1 MTVATL
7 PNLVDELRGVVGV
20 DGVLAAHADLLVYEC
35 DGFVIEKNCPDVVV
49 FPRTAQHVADIVR
62 LANKH
67 GAPFVPR
74 GAGTSLAGGC
84 LPVGG
89 GVMIVLTRMKA
100 IEEINLRDR
109 YAVVQPGVVNAW
121 LNQALK
127 GTGYHYAPDPSSQG
141 ACTIGGNVATNS
153 GGPHTLKYGV
163 TVNHV
168 LGVEAVLS
176 DGRIVQFGGPTEDA
190 PGLDLV
196 GAIVGSEGTMAVVT
210 KVWVRLTRDPEGCRT
225 MLGVYDSVD
234 DASNTISEIIGA
246 GIIPA
251 ALEMM
256 DQGILVAVEQAFKFG
271 FPLDAQ
277 AILLIEV
284 DGLEAGLDAQRD
296 QIVELCKK
304 CGAREVRQAKDTAE
318 RLLLWKCRK
327 QAFGAVGRLSPS
339 YCTQDGVVPR
349 TKLPHIARRIREI
362 GEKYNI
368 RIVNVFHAG
377 DGNIHPILLFDER
390 DSEQT
395 MRVLAASTEI
405 LDECIN
411 CGGSVTGEHGIG
423 VEKIGFMHKLFTTED
438 IDAMERLRMAFNP
451 DGRLSP
457 CKMLPTAG
465 ACGMEQNGKSH
476 GTPIVQIRPGRRAA
490 L

>member
-1 MTVATL
+1 MIIATL
-7 PNLVDELRGVVGV
+7 PTLIEELRAVVGA
-20 DGVLAAHADLLVYEC
+20 DGVLSAHSDLIVYEC
-35 DGFVIEKNCPDVVV
+35 DGFVIEKNSPDVVA
-49 FPRTAQHVADIVR
+49 FPRNTQQVAEVVR

-67 GAPFVPR
+67 RVPFVPR

-89 GVMIVLTRMKA
+89 GMMIVLTRMKS
-100 IEEINLRDR
+100 IEEINIRDR
-109 YAVVQPGVVNAW
+109 YAIAQPGVVNAW
-121 LNQALK
+121 LNQALR
-127 GTGYHYAPDPSSQG
+127 GTGFHYAPDPSSQG

-168 LGVEAVLS
+168 LGLEAVMP

-196 GAIVGSEGTMAVVT
+196 GALVGSEGTLAVVT
-210 KVWVRLTRDPEGCRT
+210 KVWVRLTRDPQGYRT
-225 MLGVYDSVD
+225 LLAIYDSI
-234 DASNTISEIIGA
+234 DAATNTISEIIGD

-256 DQGILVAVEQAFKFG
+256 DHGILVAVDRKFKFG

-277 AILLIEV
+277 AVLLIEV
-284 DGLEAGLDAQRD
+284 DGLEAGLDVQRD
-296 QIVELCKK
+296 QIIALCQQ
-304 CGAREVRQAKDTAE
+304 CGAREVRQAVTTEE
-318 RLLLWKCRK
+318 RQKLWKCRK
-327 QAFGAVGRLSPS
+327 QAFGAVGQLSPS

-349 TKLPHIARRIREI
+349 TKLPHIFRRIIEI
-362 GEKYNI
+362 GKKHDVQ
-368 RIVNVFHAG
+368 IVNVFHAG

-390 DSEQT
+390 DSAQVQ
-395 MRVLAASTEI
+395 RVLAAGGEI
-405 LDECIN
+405 LDECIA

-423 VEKIGFMHKLFTTED
+423 VEKIEFMHKLFTAD
-438 IDAMERLRMAFNP
+438 DLDAMDRLRTAFNP

-457 CKMLPTAG
+457 CKVLPTAG
-465 ACGMEQNGKSH
+465 ACGMEQRGKNGKVIKQKH
-476 GTPIVQIRPGRRAA
+476 PGRRAA